1 MEQGES
7 KANVVKG
14 NVLRL
19 CVELTLR
26 TLESVGANV
35 ESSEVAFVPKPG
47 SVVARL
53 ADGAR
58 VVTMHVEGVEENR
71 VTLADHG
78 TLLPGEYSL
87 EILCRDEL
95 DNPYRYMK
103 RCAVEVHDATACA
116 GIEAGVEFDAQVQ
129 YLGATFTQVI
139 DGSGTPIDLGNY
151 YTKDE
156 IDTIVAKLA
165 GINGNAEQAFAALS
179 FTLFGNGVGDGPIIQ
194 IDGTVDHYVEKAALT
209 FTDKYNYNGKL
220 QYVFP
225 EDDKTRYIAT
235 TDYVDDAISGL
246 VNGAPAA
253 LDTLKELADA
263 LGDNDDAVAALTNQ
277 LANKVD
283 KEFGKGLSTNDF
295 TTALRNKL
303 MGIEAGAQ
311 ANVKADWN
319 AESGDAQIL
328 NKPTIPTKTSE
339 LTNDS
344 GFLTQHQDISGKA
357 DKSNTYTKKE
367 VDGKMAVEIIE
378 VTGENASATVA
389 SLLPNKFYLFTPA
402 LDALTITALGSG
414 TGLCVYAGKF
424 TAASANTSLNLP
436 ATVTVADSVP
446 DIEANHVYE
455 FNIADGVLLM
465 VDVTAQSA

>member
-35 ESSEVAFVPKPG
+35 ESSEVAFVPKAG

-58 VVTMHVEGVEENR
+58 VVTMQVEGMEENR

-87 EILCRDEL
+87 EILCRDEQ

-116 GIEAGVEFDAQVQ
+116 GIEAGVEFDVQVQ
-129 YLGATFTQVI
+129 YLGATFTQVSG
-139 DGSGTPIDLGNY
+139 GSGGTVVQADWAQDDESQPDYIRNKPEIPVAPTKVSELENDAGYLTEHQDISGKVDKVAGKGLSTED
-151 YTKDE
+151 YTTEDKN
-156 IDTIVAKLA
+156 KLA
-165 GINGNAEQAFAALS
+165 GLSNYDDTALH
-179 FTLFGNGVGDGPIIQ
+179 T
-194 IDGTVDHYVEKAALT
+194 
-209 FTDKYNYNGKL
+209 
-220 QYVFP
+220 
-225 EDDKTRYIAT
+225 
-235 TDYVDDAISGL
+235 
-246 VNGAPAA
+246 
-253 LDTLKELADA
+253 
-263 LGDNDDAVAALTNQ
+263 AVAG
-277 LANKVD
+277 KVD

-357 DKSNTYTKKE
+357 DKSDTYTKTQ
-367 VDGKMAVEIIE
+367 VDDKVANAGKVKSVSVNGGTPVEPDNNGN
-378 VTGENASATVA
+378 VDLTVA
-389 SLLPNKFYLFTPA
+389 VASGQGLSPTVSGEKLIFPN
-402 LDALTITALGSG
+402 
-414 TGLCVYAGKF
+414 
-424 TAASANTSLNLP
+424 
-436 ATVTVADSVP
+436 
-446 DIEANHVYE
+446 
-455 FNIADGVLLM
+455 
-465 VDVTAQSA
+465 